1 VPPKM
6 KQEELNE
13 MIRRFSDEI
22 GMPQKEIRRLCL
34 RAGLELLEKGELRI
48 TRGKVLQ
55 EGDPA

>member
-1 VPPKM
+1 M